1 MSDSVRVTITGAAG
15 QIGYALL
22 FRIASGQMFG
32 ADTKIDLNLLE
43 LELAM
48 KTLKGIA
55 MELDDC
61 AFPLLNS
68 ITCTNDLNE
77 GFKDTDWA
85 LLVGAVPR
93 KDGIERADLLNI
105 NGNIFTE
112 QGAAIKAN
120 AKSSCK
126 VLVVGNPCN
135 TNALI
140 CHNASDL
147 PNKQIFAMTML
158 DQNRAHTQLA
168 QKAGVDV
175 SKVKN
180 LAIWGNHSPS
190 MFADFANATI
200 NNQPLC
206 EVITDHNWLE
216 SEFLETVGKRGSAI
230 IKTRGASSAASA
242 ANAIID
248 TVRKLTTPT
257 PEGEFFSVCVPSDGS
272 YGTPQGLI
280 SSFPVRSNGT
290 DYEIIQ
296 GLKHNDFAKNKL
308 KATFDE
314 LSRERDAVSNLLK

>member
-105 NGNIFTE
+105 NGNVFTE